1 MRKTVATALLGALAL
16 AACGDDRATETIDKA
31 EGEILTR
38 SVTDDMLPY
47 EQLTSQPP
55 LADPDELEDGESGA
69 RRSASGGG
77 GGSAT
82 DTASGEAASGSPEP
96 AATPDAE

>member
-1 MRKTVATALLGALAL
+1 MRKTVATALLGTMAFSL

-47 EQLTSQPP
+47 EQLRSQPP
-55 LADPDELEDGESGA
+55 LADPDELEKEKGGT
-69 RRSASGGG
+69 RPPASGGG
-77 GGSAT
+77 ESPTPEDAT
-82 DTASGEAASGSPEP
+82 SGNPEP
-96 AATPDAE
+96 AVTPDAE